1 MKLKK
6 RYQNKITKI
15 QEIHTDVETQSKL
28 SSERLHDLKDHITLV
43 DGKISALTDQL
54 VPDRLNQFDAK
65 TLETENKI
73 EERLIVVENLIRKQV
88 SRQSESVEESRRSY
102 GDKNRKKS
110 SEASR

>member
-6 RYQNKITKI
+6 RYQTKITKI
-15 QEIHTDVETQSKL
+15 QEIHTDVETKSKL
-28 SSERLHDLKDHITLV
+28 SSERLHDLKDHMTLI

-54 VPDRLNQFDAK
+54 VSDRLNQFDAK
-65 TLETENKI
+65 TLQTENKI

-88 SRQSESVEESRRSY
+88 SRQSESVGESRRSY

-110 SEASR
+110 SVTSR